1 LRIRS
6 GRDCE
11 TREAALAIPGQTLAE
26 LRRINADARTHRREK
41 KGEMLDSLGRLSG
54 RAKRERKIAYQ
65 KPLSIFIALVSLS
78 SVLIYERL
86 FRPRYIFI
94 SLSLLLLLSPPLN
107 SSSSRVSR
115 NANAALLHGRYYNK
129 ASSPMSAARS

>member
-1 LRIRS
+1 
-6 GRDCE
+6 
-11 TREAALAIPGQTLAE
+11 
-26 LRRINADARTHRREK
+26 
-41 KGEMLDSLGRLSG
+41 MLDSLGRLSG

-94 SLSLLLLLSPPLN
+94 SLSPPPPFSSFELLVVA
-107 SSSSRVSR
+107 RVTKCKR
-115 NANAALLHGRYYNK
+115 CIITRALLQQGLLADVGCAELVTNAIRDYIGSGKPDEKDPGRLNGWH
-129 ASSPMSAARS
+129 SSKRDPNVGEIPAAEI

>member
-94 SLSLLLLLSPPLN
+94 SLSLLFLSPPLN